1 MCDDGNN
8 WNGDGCDANC
18 ILEYGMNCKGGDKY
32 TPDVC
37 YEECGDGF
45 NLGINDCDDANNLS
59 GDGCSSTCEVE
70 PGWTCNGGTRTQRD
84 WCNEICGDGR

>member
-8 WNGDGCDANC
+8 WSGDGCDANC
-18 ILEYGMNCKGGDKY
+18 ILEYGMICSGGDKY

-37 YEECGDGF
+37 TEDCGDGF

-59 GDGCSSTCEVE
+59 GDGCSSTC
-70 PGWTCNGGTRTQRD
+70 
-84 WCNEICGDGR
+84 